1 MAPSVDT
8 ASPFPFIG
16 LDIKCNSS
24 WHASDWPLVGQP
36 SPPLPLLIRPAAV
49 SHRPLWQIYRRGG
62 LISASESPRPVPPV
76 HRISLYFPSTCA
88 FATINQPNKPPPLIR
103 QIPRRQP
110 RIAPPTFPGV
120 CPVLCDVPS
129 SAVNRFALE
138 AFLLLHDSLIF
149 LANLKWFQA
158 RINVFLYFNVLR
170 WKVYIVVSWDIL
182 MIM

>member
-1 MAPSVDT
+1 MARFRLTAGRPALST
-8 ASPFPFIG
+8 SASPNPTGRRFTPAPLADLQARGF
-16 LDIKCNSS
+16 DICIRESS
-24 WHASDWPLVGQP
+24 TS
-36 SPPLPLLIRPAAV
+36 
-49 SHRPLWQIYRRGG
+49 
-62 LISASESPRPVPPV
+62 
-76 HRISLYFPSTCA
+76 STCPPDLSILSVNLRFRHT
-88 FATINQPNKPPPLIR
+88 FAKINQPNKPPPLIR

>member
-1 MAPSVDT
+1 MARFRLAAGRPALST
-8 ASPFPFIG
+8 SASPNPTGRRFTPAPLADLQARGF
-16 LDIKCNSS
+16 DICIRESS
-24 WHASDWPLVGQP
+24 TS
-36 SPPLPLLIRPAAV
+36 
-49 SHRPLWQIYRRGG
+49 
-62 LISASESPRPVPPV
+62 
-76 HRISLYFPSTCA
+76 STCPPDLSILSVNLRFRHT
-88 FATINQPNKPPPLIR
+88 FAKIKPNKPPPLIR